1 MCSSTMAVFKWVVDV
16 TFRMQVP
23 SVLLNGKTKKE
34 DTTNGK
40 DKKEDTTLLSKSEL
54 LQLGG
59 R

>member
-1 MCSSTMAVFKWVVDV
+1 M
-16 TFRMQVP
+16 
-23 SVLLNGKTKKE
+23 LLNGKTKKE